1 MLTLL
6 LPLWLATAAARP
18 SPPDHPVPRPAQE
31 PPPVQDPAPRDPI
44 ERLTAWPE
52 LVDAPRVEKD
62 VARLRAAET
71 ETMGQQASAALVA
84 DGAMVA
90 PLLLRGLSRELKED
104 ARERI
109 VAVLEAVVGA
119 PHTRLLG
126 EWFDDRSAVVR
137 VWTRRKAARYAD
149 PGLRE
154 RAQAAWAKVQK
165 LGERAD
171 PEEASVTALLLTST
185 GDLSQL
191 EPVLARAQE
200 RWVQE
205 AALLREVFGSLRGNE
220 VGERLGAALKG
231 APRQRASTLL
241 RLLAAAGTRDQLSLV
256 APYLDQNDNT
266 LRVDAINACRAIV
279 DGDPPLDR
287 LAVFEAIEMA
297 KQWKERL

>member
-1 MLTLL
+1 MLSLL
-6 LPLWLATAAARP
+6 LPLWAATPVAGPRP
-18 SPPDHPVPRPAQE
+18 LPRPIERSAQVPAQE
-31 PPPVQDPAPRDPI
+31 PARPDRPI

-52 LVDAPRVEKD
+52 LRDEARVEKD

-71 ETMGQQASAALVA
+71 EAMGQQAGEALIA

-109 VAVLEAVVGA
+109 TAVLEAVVGA

-165 LGERAD
+165 LGERAE
-171 PEEASVTALLLTST
+171 PEEVSVTALLLTST

-191 EPVLARAQE
+191 ERVIARAQE

-205 AALLREVFGSLRGNE
+205 STLLREVFASLRGSQ
-220 VGERLGAALKG
+220 VGGLLGAGLKD

-241 RLLAAAGTRDQLSLV
+241 RLLAAAGTRDQLSFV
-256 APYLDQNDNT
+256 APYLEQNDNT

-297 KQWKERL
+297 KKWKERL